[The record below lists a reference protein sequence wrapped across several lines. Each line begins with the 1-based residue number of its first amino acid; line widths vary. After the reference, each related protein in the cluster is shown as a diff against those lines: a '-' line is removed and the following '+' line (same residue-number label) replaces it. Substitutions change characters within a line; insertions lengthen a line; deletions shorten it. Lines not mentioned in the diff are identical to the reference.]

1 MLNKVD
7 SDVTKLKNAEKEKV
21 NEKKKQL
28 EDELKSYTE
37 IRKSVTTSRNFNGI
51 TVDGYFHK
59 KADKA
64 QSAIDNKISSIQK
77 QIKDINGR

>member
-7 SDVTKLKNAEKEKV
+7 SDVTKLKDKEKKKLD
-21 NEKKKQL
+21 ESKKQL
-28 EDELKSYTE
+28 EDELKAYTD
-37 IRKSVTTSRNFNGI
+37 IRKSLTTSKNFNGI

-64 QSAIDNKISSIQK
+64 QSAIDSKISSIQK